1 MYTLEFIRSFV
12 AGVDDMVGIAMEGLD
27 DELINWQPGGTT
39 NTIAQLLAHMIT
51 GHDLL
56 INDKLVI
63 GGGKTLHESGWAEKT
78 GIPLQRPGIWQQ
90 RDAWRLNLPAFNDYR
105 LAVYAST
112 TKLLDSLTEAGLDR
126 LALWVNGP
134 ERPVATLFQMIYINH
149 ALGHCGEISTIKGLR
164 GLKGLPF

>member
-1 MYTLEFIRSFV
+1 MYTLDFIRSSV
-12 AGVDDMVGIAMEGLD
+12 AGVNDMVGIAMENLD

-56 INDKLVI
+56 INDRLVL

-78 GIPLQRPGIWQQ
+78 GIPLARRGIWDE
-90 RDAWRLNLPAFNDYR
+90 RDSWRLNLQAFSDYR
-105 LAVYAST
+105 LAVYAGTIS
-112 TKLLDSLTEAGLDR
+112 LLDSYTEPDLDR
-126 LALWVNGP
+126 KALWINGP
-134 ERPVATLFQMIYINH
+134 ERPVARLFQMIYINH